1 MMKALIVAALVGV
14 NLPAAAYNLRVTG
27 VVTDFLTGQS
37 MEHVQ
42 VRVYRN
48 GTKVLTEE
56 SGLLGRYALDLENN
70 AEFVIRFS
78 GPGLVTKCFT
88 VDTHGLEW
96 EGDNKQKVLEVEM
109 TMMERT
115 SGMDLS
121 FFDMPM
127 GMAFFEP
134 ATGLVR
140 WDTDYDR
147 KVRPQVEGLMAEYQ
161 RLMTAQAST
170 AAVREDRLAGTR

>member
-1 MMKALIVAALVGV
+1 
-14 NLPAAAYNLRVTG
+14 
-27 VVTDFLTGQS
+27 
-37 MEHVQ
+37 
-42 VRVYRN
+42 
-48 GTKVLTEE
+48 
-56 SGLLGRYALDLENN
+56 
-70 AEFVIRFS
+70 
-78 GPGLVTKCFT
+78 VTKCFT

-96 EGDNKQKVLEVEM
+96 EGDHKEKDLVVEM
-109 TMMERT
+109 TMVERT

-140 WDTDYDR
+140 WDAEYDR
-147 KVRPQVEGLMAEYQ
+147 KVRPKVEGLMAEYQ

-170 AAVREDRLAGTR
+170 AAVREERLAGTR